1 MNTAK
6 LIAANIAGAIVGG
19 FLGSLVLL
27 PVVAV
32 VTGGSVQFGRVGNTQ
47 QPTRIMQ

>member
-1 MNTAK
+1 MTTAK

-27 PVVAV
+27 PIVAIV
-32 VTGGSVQFGRVGNTQ
+32 AGGSVQFGRVGNAQ
-47 QPTRIMQ
+47 